1 MMLGRLTWD
10 QLPFA
15 APQLLGMTA
24 TFPMQVGF
32 TTQPCHHGTCTDFVT
47 GAHLDI
53 STHAGIGVPLYL
65 ATLNGLVAVTPNNTL
80 YVPAPSADAQA
91 GLFVLDAKG
100 TVVKPCISVVFIKT
114 VSTNRYCRFSEALLA
129 SLISGVNMQGLVCDL
144 PTVSNA
150 TAFIYQGNQLTFM
163 QLRLAVSTQ
172 GQVVFGQQNETVAPV
187 VPVAPGESTCAH
199 GPRCTHTCSTDGN
212 LR

>member
-1 MMLGRLTWD
+1 MALVLTL
-10 QLPFA
+10 LPVA
-15 APQLLGMTA
+15 
-24 TFPMQVGF
+24 
-32 TTQPCHHGTCTDFVT
+32 
-47 GAHLDI
+47 I
-53 STHAGIGVPLYL
+53 SAHAGIGVPLYL

-80 YVPAPSADAQA
+80 YVPAPSGDAQA
-91 GLFVLDAKG
+91 GLFVLDANG

-114 VSTNRYCRFSEALLA
+114 ASTNRYCRFSDALLA
-129 SLISGVNMQGLVCDL
+129 SLISGVKMQGLVCDL

-172 GQVVFGQQNETVAPV
+172 GQVVFGQENETVAPV

-199 GPRCTHTCSTDGN
+199 GRCSTRTCSTNVKFRICTVLGALGAFN
-212 LR
+212 CCLRLRSKHGP